1 MIFWSRPASLHAFR
15 SMRCK
20 PLPLLSKW
28 RSNRECVCKR
38 SNAPLIYAHR
48 QVFAPRNSSV
58 IESNWLIRRECP
70 PRNKEIHTARWWNVP
85 RGEEGGKGLHYF
97 VKIDNQFPCPRHSA
111 HFHEINVPFTPLT
124 VNVKTENT
132 IILSIERVK
141 LFQWGE
147 DFRCVKYPH
156 NIIFRIFH
164 RRLFFHRQGKAHG
177 SLVFYQDRVAVIIN
191 NSADA

>member
-1 MIFWSRPASLHAFR
+1 MHTDKYSLR
-15 SMRCK
+15 VIRR
-20 PLPLLSKW
+20 W
-28 RSNRECVCKR
+28 SNRIDWFDE
-38 SNAPLIYAHR
+38 
-48 QVFAPRNSSV
+48 
-58 IESNWLIRRECP
+58 
-70 PRNKEIHTARWWNVP
+70 NVP
-85 RGEEGGKGLHYF
+85 REIKKSTPLVDETFQGGGKGLHYF

-141 LFQWGE
+141 LFQWGG

-164 RRLFFHRQGKAHG
+164 RRLSPSILSSARQ
-177 SLVFYQDRVAVIIN
+177 
-191 NSADA
+191 SARIPCFLSASRGGDN